1 VSITF
6 RTNFLNLTGLFG
18 LPHYVKI
25 TRLGDCGKLGL
36 IRAFEGFGFDS
47 RWQPDHQPAVLE
59 RGVAVVT
66 LFDFL
71 TFFLGLFLVA
81 LGEFFMLAGG
91 ADSNFGLAIFAVL
104 ITIIGLG
111 ISMVRELTSE
121 NADQERDLRKIY
133 GFICFLT
140 GVAYL
145 IIPVWQAATRLLN
158 NSMSFAVALLLIFTM
173 LVSLVFLFLGY
184 SWVGAFDTNPV
195 DYEENEPNPPT
206 RRRTY

>member
-1 VSITF
+1 M
-6 RTNFLNLTGLFG
+6 
-18 LPHYVKI
+18 
-25 TRLGDCGKLGL
+25 
-36 IRAFEGFGFDS
+36 
-47 RWQPDHQPAVLE
+47 
-59 RGVAVVT
+59 VT

-104 ITIIGLG
+104 IVIIGLG
-111 ISMVRELTSE
+111 ISMLRELTSE

-140 GVAYL
+140 GIAYL

-158 NSMSFAVALLLIFTM
+158 NTMTFSVALLLIFTM

-184 SWVGAFDTNPV
+184 SWVGAFDSGPV
-195 DYEENEPNPPT
+195 DYEDTEPATPRP
-206 RRRTY
+206 RSRRTY

>member
-1 VSITF
+1 
-6 RTNFLNLTGLFG
+6 
-18 LPHYVKI
+18 
-25 TRLGDCGKLGL
+25 
-36 IRAFEGFGFDS
+36 
-47 RWQPDHQPAVLE
+47 
-59 RGVAVVT
+59 VVT

-81 LGEFFMLAGG
+81 LGEFFTLAGG

-140 GVAYL
+140 GVAYM

-158 NSMSFAVALLLIFTM
+158 NTMSFAVALLLIFTM

>member
-1 VSITF
+1 MI
-6 RTNFLNLTGLFG
+6 
-18 LPHYVKI
+18 
-25 TRLGDCGKLGL
+25 
-36 IRAFEGFGFDS
+36 
-47 RWQPDHQPAVLE
+47 
-59 RGVAVVT
+59 T

-91 ADSNFGLAIFAVL
+91 ADANFGLAVFAVL

-133 GFICFLT
+133 GFICFLS

-145 IIPVWQAATRLLN
+145 VIPIWQAAIRLMG
-158 NSMSFAVALLLIFTM
+158 STMSFGTALLLVFTV
-173 LVSLVFLFLGY
+173 LVGLVYLFLGY
-184 SWVGAFDTNPV
+184 SWVGAFDNAPA
-195 DYEENEPNPPT
+195 DYEDVEPVQP

>member
-1 VSITF
+1 VD
-6 RTNFLNLTGLFG
+6 NLAFPALKGFG
-18 LPHYVKI
+18 LN
-25 TRLGDCGKLGL
+25 
-36 IRAFEGFGFDS
+36 S
-47 RWQPDHQPAVLE
+47 RWQPDHQPVALE

-140 GVAYL
+140 GVAYM

-158 NSMSFAVALLLIFTM
+158 NTMSFAVALLLIFTM

>member
-1 VSITF
+1 M
-6 RTNFLNLTGLFG
+6 
-18 LPHYVKI
+18 
-25 TRLGDCGKLGL
+25 
-36 IRAFEGFGFDS
+36 
-47 RWQPDHQPAVLE
+47 
-59 RGVAVVT
+59 VT

-91 ADSNFGLAIFAVL
+91 ADVNFGLAMFAVL

-140 GVAYL
+140 GIAYVV
-145 IIPVWQAATRLLN
+145 IPIWQAAKRLTEN
-158 NSMSFAVALLLIFTM
+158 TMSFGVALLLVFTV
-173 LVSLVFLFLGY
+173 LVGLVYLFMGY
-184 SWVGAFDTNPV
+184 SWVGAFDTAPAE
-195 DYEENEPNPPT
+195 YEEVEPVRPG
-206 RRRTY
+206 RRTY

>member
-1 VSITF
+1 M
-6 RTNFLNLTGLFG
+6 
-18 LPHYVKI
+18 
-25 TRLGDCGKLGL
+25 
-36 IRAFEGFGFDS
+36 
-47 RWQPDHQPAVLE
+47 
-59 RGVAVVT
+59 VT

-91 ADSNFGLAIFAVL
+91 ADTNFGLAIFAVL
-104 ITIIGLG
+104 ITIIGIG

-158 NSMSFAVALLLIFTM
+158 NTMSFAVALLLIFTM

-195 DYEENEPNPPT
+195 DYEENEPGPPT

>member
-1 VSITF
+1 M
-6 RTNFLNLTGLFG
+6 
-18 LPHYVKI
+18 
-25 TRLGDCGKLGL
+25 
-36 IRAFEGFGFDS
+36 
-47 RWQPDHQPAVLE
+47 
-59 RGVAVVT
+59 VT

-91 ADSNFGLAIFAVL
+91 AEANFGLAIFAVL
-104 ITIIGLG
+104 IVIIGLG

-140 GVAYL
+140 GMAYL

-158 NSMSFAVALLLIFTM
+158 NNMTIATALLLIFTM

-184 SWVGAFDTNPV
+184 SWVGAFDSGPV
-195 DYEENEPNPPT
+195 DYEDTEPVPP
-206 RRRTY
+206 RNRRTY

>member
-1 VSITF
+1 M
-6 RTNFLNLTGLFG
+6 
-18 LPHYVKI
+18 
-25 TRLGDCGKLGL
+25 
-36 IRAFEGFGFDS
+36 
-47 RWQPDHQPAVLE
+47 
-59 RGVAVVT
+59 VT

-91 ADSNFGLAIFAVL
+91 AEANFGLAIFAVL
-104 ITIIGLG
+104 IVIIGLG

-158 NSMSFAVALLLIFTM
+158 NSMTFASALLLIFTM

-184 SWVGAFDTNPV
+184 SWVGAFDSGPV
-195 DYEENEPNPPT
+195 DYDDTEPAPP
-206 RRRTY
+206 RSRRTY

>member
-1 VSITF
+1 M
-6 RTNFLNLTGLFG
+6 
-18 LPHYVKI
+18 
-25 TRLGDCGKLGL
+25 
-36 IRAFEGFGFDS
+36 
-47 RWQPDHQPAVLE
+47 
-59 RGVAVVT
+59 VT

-91 ADSNFGLAIFAVL
+91 AESNFGLAIFAVL

-121 NADQERDLRKIY
+121 NAAQERDLRKIY

-145 IIPVWQAATRLLN
+145 VIPVWQAAARLLN
-158 NSMSFAVALLLIFTM
+158 NSMSFSIALLLIFTM

-184 SWVGAFDTNPV
+184 SWVGAFDTGPV
-195 DYEENEPNPPT
+195 DYEETEPT
-206 RRRTY
+206 QSRGRRSY